1 MIIIGI
7 TGTFG
12 AGKGTIV
19 DYLVNKKGFKHYS
32 VLSFLEKEVIKR
44 GLEVNIDTLVETGN
58 DLRSKHSPDFIV
70 QELYQKAVRVGKNVV
85 IESLRTIGEVN
96 FLKSKPYSYIFA
108 IDADALKRYERMI
121 LRGGPKDHIS
131 FEEFTQKEKKQM
143 FSSDPDKPNLSVC
156 IEMADYKFINN
167 DDVNDLYQQIEKV
180 FEKMKS
186 PETKNGR
193 QSV

>member
-19 DYLVNKKGFKHYS
+19 DYLVNKKGFKHYP

-58 DLRSKHSPDFIV
+58 VLRSKHSPDFIV
-70 QELYQKAVRVGKNVV
+70 QELYQKAVRVGKNAV

-108 IDADALKRYERMI
+108 IDADVLKRYERII
-121 LRGGPKDHIS
+121 LRSGPKDHIN